1 MNPDGIPSPPAQWRS
16 FNIGAWIR
24 DLGAD
29 WFTLNLTINAYALFI
44 LLGIAVAL
52 VLTNRRLVDRG
63 AEPWVVLDIALWAV
77 PFGILGGR
85 LYHVAT
91 HPADYFYEG
100 AEFVRIFYVWEG
112 GLAIFGAIIL
122 GGVGAVIGARLSG
135 IRFLSFADALAPG
148 LLLAQGIGRLGNY
161 FNQELFGSPTDLPWG
176 LIIDR
181 PNAAIPVGLPES
193 TLFHPAFAYELLWN
207 VVGALVLIWA
217 GKQFSLQWGRIFGL
231 YLVWYGIGRAF
242 LETIRLDPAEL
253 ILGIRVNIWGALAAI
268 VLGLIIVVAQ
278 ARRHP
283 GAEPGVYLKGKAWID
298 ESALESQDDYFVVD
312 DDAYDVDSSVV
323 VKSPATSQGKPNA

>member
-52 VLTNRRLVDRG
+52 VLTNRRLVARG

-100 AEFVRIFYVWEG
+100 AEF
-112 GLAIFGAIIL
+112 L
-122 GGVGAVIGARLSG
+122 G
-135 IRFLSFADALAPG
+135 
-148 LLLAQGIGRLGNY
+148 
-161 FNQELFGSPTDLPWG
+161 
-176 LIIDR
+176 
-181 PNAAIPVGLPES
+181 
-193 TLFHPAFAYELLWN
+193 
-207 VVGALVLIWA
+207 
-217 GKQFSLQWGRIFGL
+217 
-231 YLVWYGIGRAF
+231 
-242 LETIRLDPAEL
+242 
-253 ILGIRVNIWGALAAI
+253 
-268 VLGLIIVVAQ
+268 
-278 ARRHP
+278 
-283 GAEPGVYLKGKAWID
+283 
-298 ESALESQDDYFVVD
+298 
-312 DDAYDVDSSVV
+312 
-323 VKSPATSQGKPNA
+323 